1 MLVAVTGGIAAGKS
15 TVARMLAECGATV
28 VDADQLARDAVAP
41 GSPGLAAVVKEFGA
55 DVLTSDGALD
65 RPALGRLVFG
75 DESARLRLEAIIH
88 PEVGRLSA
96 DAFAR
101 ARASKPGGVI
111 IYDVPLLVEA
121 GRANEFDAVI
131 VVEATDEVRV
141 ARLVRERNM
150 SEADARARMSAQATN
165 AERRAVADYVI
176 STETSVEETRREV
189 ELVYESLRTPSV
201 D

>member
-1 MLVAVTGGIAAGKS
+1 MLVALTGGIAAGKS
-15 TVARMLAECGATV
+15 TVARMLDECGATI

-41 GSPGLAAVVKEFGA
+41 GSPGLAAVVKEFGV

-65 RPALGRLVFG
+65 RPALGQLVFG

-88 PEVGRLSA
+88 PEVARLSSQ
-96 DAFAR
+96 AFAR
-101 ARASKPGGVI
+101 ARESNPDAVI

-121 GRANEFDAVI
+121 GRAKEFDAVI
-131 VVEATDEVRV
+131 VVEAPDEVRV
-141 ARLVRERNM
+141 GRLLQERNM

-189 ELVYESLRTPSV
+189 EVVYASLQNGSV

>member
-1 MLVAVTGGIAAGKS
+1 MLVALTGGIAAGKS
-15 TVARMLAECGATV
+15 TVARMLEECGATI

-55 DVLTSDGALD
+55 GVLTSDRVLD

-75 DESARLRLEAIIH
+75 DESARLRLEAIVH

-96 DAFAR
+96 EAFAR
-101 ARASKPGGVI
+101 ARSADPDAVI

-131 VVEATDEVRV
+131 VVDASDETRV
-141 ARLVRERNM
+141 SRLVNERNM
-150 SEADARARMSAQATN
+150 SEADARARLRAQATN
-165 AERRAVADYVI
+165 SERRAIADYVI
-176 STETSVEETRREV
+176 STETSVNETRREV
-189 ELVYESLRTPSV
+189 EVVYASLQNGSV

>member
-96 DAFAR
+96 DAFALCKSSGAQQALMQVWCWGTLSTHTG
-101 ARASKPGGVI
+101 ARSTE
-111 IYDVPLLVEA
+111 VPL
-121 GRANEFDAVI
+121 
-131 VVEATDEVRV
+131 
-141 ARLVRERNM
+141 
-150 SEADARARMSAQATN
+150 Q
-165 AERRAVADYVI
+165 RRSNGLD
-176 STETSVEETRREV
+176 T
-189 ELVYESLRTPSV
+189 
-201 D
+201 